1 MTGRPARIGIIVP
14 ANNTTMEPEIAQ
26 LAPFPVTLTVAR
38 VVRGPGLLTRA
49 DMPAYKANARTTAKA
64 LLEVRP
70 DAVFYGCTAA
80 GFLGGPALDTAFTTE
95 LAALFGVPVL
105 STARAMVR
113 ILEWEGAKTVDVISP
128 YSAEVNDALVAFMAD
143 AGIAV
148 SRVASLS
155 AADVNALGRLTA
167 EDVYA
172 VASRR
177 PTAGAQAVF
186 IACSQLPTAG
196 ILARLRKELGI
207 PVWSSI
213 SATAELGFAQVK
225 AAGRENPLGD

>member
-1 MTGRPARIGIIVP
+1 MAEQPKRIGIIVP

-49 DMPAYKANARTTAKA
+49 DLPGYKANARATAKT

-80 GFLGGPALDTAFTTE
+80 GFLGGPVLDAAFTTE

-105 STARAMVR
+105 STARAMVE
-113 ILEWEGAKTVDVISP
+113 ILKREGARSVDVISP
-128 YSAEVNDALVAFMAD
+128 YSVEVNDALRAFMAD
-143 AGIAV
+143 AGITVA
-148 SRVASLS
+148 RVASLL
-155 AADVNALGRLTA
+155 AANVDALGRLTA
-167 EDVYA
+167 DDVYA
-172 VASRR
+172 VAAQR
-177 PTAGAQAVF
+177 PTTGAQAVF

-196 ILARLRKELGI
+196 ILPQLRKELGI

-213 SATAELGFAQVK
+213 SATAELGFAQVTV
-225 AAGRENPLGD
+225 AGREIP

>member
-1 MTGRPARIGIIVP
+1 MAGNPARIGIIVP

-26 LAPFPVTLTVAR
+26 LASFPVALAVAR

-49 DMPAYKANARTTAKA
+49 DLPGYKANARATAKT

-80 GFLGGPALDTAFTTE
+80 GFLGGPVLDSAFTTE

-105 STARAMVR
+105 STARAMVE
-113 ILEWEGAKTVDVISP
+113 ILEREGARTVDVISP
-128 YSAEVNDALVAFMAD
+128 YSAEVNDALRDFMAD
-143 AGIAV
+143 AGITV

-155 AADVNALGRLTA
+155 AANVDALGRLTA
-167 EDVYA
+167 DDVYR
-172 VASRR
+172 VAAQP

-196 ILARLRKELGI
+196 ILARLRKELAI

-213 SATAELGFAQVK
+213 SATAELGFQRLK
-225 AAGRENPLGD
+225 AAGR

>member
-1 MTGRPARIGIIVP
+1 MANNPARIGIIVP

-26 LAPFPVTLTVAR
+26 LAPVPVALTVAR

-49 DMPAYKANARTTAKA
+49 DLPGYKANARATAKT

-80 GFLGGPALDTAFTTE
+80 GFLGGPVLDTAFTTE

-105 STARAMVR
+105 STARAMVE
-113 ILEWEGAKTVDVISP
+113 ILEREGARTVDVISP
-128 YSAEVNDALVAFMAD
+128 YSAEVNDALRDFMAD
-143 AGIAV
+143 AGITV

-155 AADVNALGRLTA
+155 AANVDALGRLTA
-167 EDVYA
+167 DDVYR
-172 VASRR
+172 VAAQR

-196 ILARLRKELGI
+196 ILARLRKELAI

-213 SATAELGFAQVK
+213 SATAELGFQRLK
-225 AAGRENPLGD
+225 AAGR